1 MKIKTGQKALPL
13 VTLVAIWSVSA
24 LNALPGLAV
33 SPILGKMSVLFPHSS
48 ELSIEMLSTLPSL
61 LIIPFILLSGKLTVK
76 IGILPMLRIGL
87 IIFALSGVLY
97 LLSQKMWQLL
107 AVSVLLGAGSG
118 LIVPLSTGLISRF
131 FIGKYRTKQ
140 FGLSSA
146 ITNLTLV
153 IVTAVAGFLADINWH
168 LPFVVYLLPLVS
180 LFLTM
185 PLRKA
190 LTAGDNEPIPAL
202 PQQTRHRIEYG
213 RSGIDVRRLV
223 PLMLFYGAVTYIAM
237 VVILNIPF
245 LAEARGVDSADSGLM
260 ISLLFLAI
268 MAPGF
273 FLPALVRIFG
283 NYTKLACLLLM
294 TAGMIAITLS
304 SSLALSYVAAVCV
317 GFGYGVIQPMIY
329 DQTTTVARPD
339 KTTLALAWVMA
350 MNYVAIVLCPFIID
364 GLQAIFRTHTVLSP
378 FYFNIMAI
386 ALCIVWAWVKR
397 DTHLFEK

>member
-190 LTAGDNEPIPAL
+190 LTAGDNEPIPTL

-304 SSLALSYVAAVCV
+304 SSLVLSYVAAVCV

-378 FYFNIMAI
+378 FYFNIVAI